1 VPAGDRI
8 LLTMANPSSDDLL
21 NEPPPTG
28 RIAQFGYAYKLTKKL
43 DPKLTLAMLGWSLGA
58 AVVVFVVMFLLT
70 GGTIF
75 GLIISIILALMFGT
89 LAATTTLSRRVQR
102 AQYKQIDGQPGA
114 AYSVLDADRRFK
126 KNWTMTPMVQFNRQ
140 QDMVHRLIG
149 TGGIILLAE
158 GDPGRVKQ
166 LLANER
172 KAVGRYL
179 GPDVQIEELLV
190 GTDESAGQTP
200 LPKLTRILTR
210 RGVSKRNLTPSQASE
225 YNKRLEA
232 IASKTGP
239 MANLPK
245 GPLPK
250 GARMPRGGQR

>member
-1 VPAGDRI
+1 
-8 LLTMANPSSDDLL
+8 MANPSSDDLL
-21 NEPPPTG
+21 NDAPPTG
-28 RIAQFGYAYKLTKKL
+28 RVAQFGYAYKLTKKL
-43 DPKLTLAMLGWSLGA
+43 DPKLPWYMIGYSVGAA
-58 AVVVFVVMFLLT
+58 AVVFALLFLAV
-70 GGTIF
+70 GGSIF
-75 GLIISIILALMFGT
+75 GLVIAIVMALMFGLLT
-89 LAATTTLSRRVQR
+89 ATTTLSRRVQR

-114 AYSVLDADRRFK
+114 AYSVLDADRRFR
-126 KNWTMTPMVQFNRQ
+126 KNWSMTPMVQFNRQ

-166 LLANER
+166 LLATER

-179 GPDVQIEELLV
+179 GPDVAVEEMVV
-190 GTDESAGQTP
+190 GPDEAAGQTP
-200 LPKLTRILTR
+200 LPKLSRVLTR
-210 RGVSKRNLTPSQASE
+210 RGLAKKHLTSSQATE

-232 IASKTGP
+232 IATKTGP

-250 GARMPRGGQR
+250 GARIPRGGMR

>member
-1 VPAGDRI
+1 
-8 LLTMANPSSDDLL
+8 MANPSSDDLL

-28 RIAQFGYAYKLTKKL
+28 RFAQFGYAYKLTKRL
-43 DPKLTLAMLGWSLGA
+43 DPKLTLAMLGWSIGV
-58 AVVVFVVMFLLT
+58 AVVVFVLIFLLV
-70 GGTIF
+70 GHSIF
-75 GLIISIILALMFGT
+75 GLVISIILALMFGV

-114 AYSVLDADRRFK
+114 AYSVLDGDRRFK
-126 KNWTMTPMVQFNRQ
+126 KSWAMTPMVQFNRQ

-158 GDPGRVKQ
+158 GDPARLKQ

-172 KAVGRYL
+172 KAVSRYL
-179 GPDVQIEELLV
+179 GPDVKVDEIVV
-190 GTDESAGQTP
+190 GPDTDAGQTP
-200 LPKLTRILTR
+200 LNKLTRMLTR
-210 RGVSKRNLTPSQASE
+210 RGIGKTNLTAGQASE
-225 YNKRLEA
+225 YSKRLEA

-250 GARMPRGGQR
+250 GARIPRGGQR

>member
-1 VPAGDRI
+1 
-8 LLTMANPSSDDLL
+8 MANPSSDDLL

-28 RIAQFGYAYKLTKKL
+28 RIAQFGYAYKLTKRL
-43 DPKLTLAMLGWSLGA
+43 DPKLTLAMLGWSLGV
-58 AVVVFVVMFLLT
+58 AVVVFALIFLLV
-70 GGTIF
+70 GNSIF
-75 GLIISIILALMFGT
+75 GLVISIILALMFGV

-126 KNWTMTPMVQFNRQ
+126 KNWTLTPMVQFNRQ

-158 GDPGRVKQ
+158 GDPARVKQ
-166 LLANER
+166 LLSNER

-179 GPDVQIEELLV
+179 GPDVQVDEIVV
-190 GTDESAGQTP
+190 GPDEDAGQIP
-200 LPKLTRILTR
+200 LSKLVRKLTR
-210 RGVSKRNLTPSQASE
+210 RGLGKTNLTAGQASE
-225 YNKRLEA
+225 YSKRLEA

-250 GARMPRGGQR
+250 GARLPRGGQR

>member
-1 VPAGDRI
+1 
-8 LLTMANPSSDDLL
+8 MANPSSEDLL
-21 NEPPPTG
+21 NEPPPSG
-28 RIAQFGYAYKLTKKL
+28 RFAQFGYAYKLTKKL
-43 DPKLTLAMLGWSLGA
+43 DPKLTIVMLGWGLGVA
-58 AVVVFVVMFLLT
+58 AVVFVLLYLLV
-70 GGTIF
+70 GSGIF
-75 GLIISIILALMFGT
+75 GLVIAVILALMFGV

-102 AQYKQIDGQPGA
+102 AQYRQIDGQPGA
-114 AYSVLDADRRFK
+114 AYSVLDSDRRFK

-166 LLANER
+166 LLVNER
-172 KAVGRYL
+172 KAVSRYL
-179 GPDVQIEELLV
+179 GPDVTVDEITV
-190 GTDESAGQTP
+190 GTDEDAGQTP
-200 LPKLTRILTR
+200 LNKLTRMLTR
-210 RGVSKRNLTPSQASE
+210 RGLSKRNLTPGQASE
-225 YNKRLEA
+225 YIKRLDA

-250 GARMPRGGQR
+250 GARVPRGGQR

>member
-1 VPAGDRI
+1 
-8 LLTMANPSSDDLL
+8 MANPSTDDLL
-21 NEPPPTG
+21 NAPPPTG
-28 RIAQFGYAYKLTKKL
+28 RLAQFGYAYKLTKRL
-43 DPKLTLAMLGWSLGA
+43 DPKLTVAMLGWSLGA
-58 AVVVFVVMFLLT
+58 AAVLFALFYVLV
-70 GGTIF
+70 GGSIF
-75 GLIISIILALMFGT
+75 GLVISIILALLAGV

-114 AYSVLDADRRFK
+114 AYSVLDSDRRFK
-126 KNWTMTPMVQFNRQ
+126 RNWAMTPMVQFNRQ

-158 GDPGRVKQ
+158 GDPNRVKQ
-166 LLANER
+166 LIATER

-179 GPDVQIEELLV
+179 GPDVAIEEMIV
-190 GTDESAGQTP
+190 GPDTAAGQTP
-200 LPKLTRILTR
+200 LPKLAPTLTR
-210 RGVSKRNLTPSQASE
+210 RGLRKKNLTSLQASE
-225 YNKRLEA
+225 YSKRLEA

-250 GARMPRGGQR
+250 GSRIPRGGMR

>member
-1 VPAGDRI
+1 
-8 LLTMANPSSDDLL
+8 MANPSTDDLL
-21 NEPPPTG
+21 NAPPPTG
-28 RIAQFGYAYKLTKKL
+28 RLAQFGYAYKLTKRL
-43 DPKLTLAMLGWSLGA
+43 DPKLTVAMLGWSLGSA
-58 AVVVFVVMFLLT
+58 AVVFALFFLLV
-70 GGTIF
+70 GGSIF
-75 GLIISIILALMFGT
+75 GLVIAIILALLCGV

-114 AYSVLDADRRFK
+114 AYSVLDSDRRFK
-126 KNWTMTPMVQFNRQ
+126 RNWQLTPMVQFNRQ

-166 LLANER
+166 LIANER

-179 GPDVQIEELLV
+179 GPDVAVEEIVV
-190 GTDESAGQTP
+190 GPDAAAGQTP
-200 LPKLTRILTR
+200 LPKLVTTLTR
-210 RGVSKRNLTPSQASE
+210 RGIRKRNLTSQQASE
-225 YNKRLEA
+225 YSKRLEA
-232 IASKTGP
+232 IATKTGP

-250 GARMPRGGQR
+250 GARIQRGGMR

>member
-1 VPAGDRI
+1 
-8 LLTMANPSSDDLL
+8 MANPSSDDLL

-28 RIAQFGYAYKLTKKL
+28 RIAQFGYAYRLTKKI
-43 DPKLTLAMLGWSLGA
+43 DPKLTLAMIGWSLGVG
-58 AVVVFVVMFLLT
+58 VVVFALLYLLV
-70 GGTIF
+70 GSGIF
-75 GLIISIILALMFGT
+75 GLVIAIILALLFAV

-126 KNWTMTPMVQFNRQ
+126 RTWTMTPMVQFNRQ

-149 TGGIILLAE
+149 TGGIVLLAE
-158 GDPGRVKQ
+158 GDPNRLKQ
-166 LLANER
+166 LITNER
-172 KAVGRYL
+172 KAVTRYL
-179 GPDVQIEELLV
+179 GPDVQIEEIVV
-190 GTDESAGQTP
+190 GTAEGQTP
-200 LPKLTRILTR
+200 LPKLASTLTR
-210 RGVSKRNLTPSQASE
+210 RGLRKKNLTASQASE
-225 YNKRLEA
+225 YSKRLEA

-250 GARMPRGGQR
+250 GARIPRGGQR

>member
-1 VPAGDRI
+1 
-8 LLTMANPSSDDLL
+8 MANPSPDDLV
-21 NEPPPTG
+21 NAQPPTG
-28 RIAQFGYAYKLTKKL
+28 RFAQFGYAYKLTKKL
-43 DPKLTLAMLGWSLGA
+43 DPKLTVAMLGWSLGA
-58 AVVVFVVMFLLT
+58 AAVVFTLFFLLV
-70 GGTIF
+70 GGSIF
-75 GLIISIILALMFGT
+75 GLVIAVILALMFGV

-114 AYSVLDADRRFK
+114 AYSVLDSDRRFK
-126 KNWTMTPMVQFNRQ
+126 RNWSMTPMVQFNRQ

-172 KAVGRYL
+172 KAISRYL
-179 GPDVQIEELLV
+179 GPDVTAEELVV
-190 GTDESAGQTP
+190 GPDEAAGQTP
-200 LPKLTRILTR
+200 LPKLARMLTR
-210 RGVSKRNLTPSQASE
+210 RGIGKKTLTSSQASE

-232 IASKTGP
+232 IATKTGP

-250 GARMPRGGQR
+250 GARIPRGGMR

>member
-1 VPAGDRI
+1 
-8 LLTMANPSSDDLL
+8 MANPSSDDLL

-43 DPKLTLAMLGWSLGA
+43 DPKLTLAMLGWGLGV
-58 AVVVFVVMFLLT
+58 AVVVFVLLYLLT
-70 GGTIF
+70 GRGIF
-75 GLIISIILALMFGT
+75 GLVIAIILGLMFGV

-114 AYSVLDADRRFK
+114 AYSVLDSDRRFK
-126 KNWTMTPMVQFNRQ
+126 RNWTMTPMVQFNRQ

-149 TGGIILLAE
+149 TGGIVLLGE

-172 KAVGRYL
+172 KAIGRYL
-179 GPDVQIEELLV
+179 GPDVHVDEITV
-190 GTDESAGQTP
+190 GTNEDAGQTP
-200 LPKLTRILTR
+200 LNKLTRTLTR
-210 RGVSKRNLTPSQASE
+210 RGLGKRNLTPGQASE
-225 YNKRLEA
+225 YSKRLEA

-250 GARMPRGGQR
+250 GARIPRGGMR

>member
-1 VPAGDRI
+1 
-8 LLTMANPSSDDLL
+8 MANPSSDDLL

-43 DPKLTLAMLGWSLGA
+43 DPKLTLAMLGWGLGV
-58 AVVVFVVMFLLT
+58 AVVVFVVMFLLV
-70 GGTIF
+70 GKGIF
-75 GLIISIILALMFGT
+75 GLVIAIILALMFGV

-114 AYSVLDADRRFK
+114 AYSVLDSDRRFK
-126 KNWTMTPMVQFNRQ
+126 RNWAMTPMVQFNRQ

-149 TGGIILLAE
+149 TGGIVLLAE
-158 GDPGRVKQ
+158 GDQGRVKQ

-172 KAVGRYL
+172 KAIGRYL
-179 GPDVQIEELLV
+179 GPDVHVDEITV
-190 GTDESAGQTP
+190 GTDEDAGQTP
-200 LPKLTRILTR
+200 LNKLTRMLTR
-210 RGVSKRNLTPSQASE
+210 RGLGKRNLTPGQASE
-225 YNKRLEA
+225 YSKRLEA

-250 GARMPRGGQR
+250 GARIPRGGMR

>member
-1 VPAGDRI
+1 
-8 LLTMANPSSDDLL
+8 MAKPSSDDLL
-21 NEPPPTG
+21 TTPPPTG
-28 RIAQFGYAYKLTKKL
+28 RIAQFGYAYRLTKRL
-43 DPKLTLAMLGWSLGA
+43 DPKLPFALLGWGLGA
-58 AVVVFVVMFLLT
+58 GAVVFVLLFLGV
-70 GGTIF
+70 GGSIL
-75 GLIISIILALMFGT
+75 GLAIAIIMALLFAL
-89 LAATTTLSRRVQR
+89 LAATTTLNRRVQR

-114 AYSVLDADRRFK
+114 AYSVLDADRRLK
-126 KNWTMTPMVQFNRQ
+126 RNWALTPTVQFNRQ

-149 TGGIILLAE
+149 RGGIMLVAE

-166 LLANER
+166 LLATER
-172 KAVGRYL
+172 KSIGRYL
-179 GPDVQIEELLV
+179 GPDVHIDEMVV

-200 LPKLTRILTR
+200 LNKVARILARRGFGKQKLT
-210 RGVSKRNLTPSQASE
+210 SSQASE

-232 IASKTGP
+232 VAGKTNP

>member
-1 VPAGDRI
+1 
-8 LLTMANPSSDDLL
+8 MANPSSDDILDAQ
-21 NEPPPTG
+21 PPTG

-43 DPKLTLAMLGWSLGA
+43 DPRLTVAMLGWSLGA
-58 AVVVFVVMFLLT
+58 AAVVFVLLYLLV
-70 GGTIF
+70 GGSIF
-75 GLIISIILALMFGT
+75 GLVIAIILALLFGV

-114 AYSVLDADRRFK
+114 AYSVLDSDRRFK
-126 KNWTMTPMVQFNRQ
+126 KSWSMTPMVQFNRQ

-158 GDPGRVKQ
+158 GDPTRVKQ
-166 LLANER
+166 LIATER

-179 GPDVQIEELLV
+179 GPDVAVEEILV
-190 GTDESAGQTP
+190 GSDEAAGQMP
-200 LPKLTRILTR
+200 LSKLAPTLNR
-210 RGVSKRNLTPSQASE
+210 RSIRKKNLTSMQASE
-225 YNKRLEA
+225 YSKRLEA

-250 GARMPRGGQR
+250 GSRTPRGGMR

>member
-1 VPAGDRI
+1 
-8 LLTMANPSSDDLL
+8 MANPSSDDLL
-21 NEPPPTG
+21 SAPPPTG
-28 RIAQFGYAYKLTKKL
+28 RFAQFGYAYKLTKKL
-43 DPKLTLAMLGWSLGA
+43 DPKLTLAMLGWSLGTA
-58 AVVVFVVMFLLT
+58 AVVFVLLFLLV
-70 GGTIF
+70 GGSIF
-75 GLIISIILALMFGT
+75 GLVISIILALLFAV

-114 AYSVLDADRRFK
+114 AYSVLDSDRRFK
-126 KNWTMTPMVQFNRQ
+126 KSWTMTPMVQFNRQ

-158 GDPGRVKQ
+158 GDPGRLKQ

-172 KAVGRYL
+172 KAVSRYL
-179 GPDVQIEELLV
+179 GPDVAVEEMV
-190 GTDESAGQTP
+190 IGSDVEAGQTP
-200 LPKLTRILTR
+200 LPKLSRTLTR
-210 RGVSKRNLTPSQASE
+210 RGVMGKTKLTSRQASE
-225 YNKRLEA
+225 YSKRLEA

-250 GARMPRGGQR
+250 GARVPRGGQR